1 MNFLG
6 KEWYHQLLGLLIVG
20 FYIVLV
26 HEGKA
31 PADGFCILATGI
43 IKDIFALM
51 KTNADNSVSEPTK
64 PIVAP
69 IAEVK
74 P

>member
-6 KEWYHQLLGLLIVG
+6 KDWYHQVLGIVIVAT
-20 FYIVLV
+20 YITLV

-43 IKDIFALM
+43 IKDIFAIM
-51 KTNADNSVSEPTK
+51 KTNADKPTVVDEASK
-64 PIVAP
+64 RG
-69 IAEVK
+69 
-74 P
+74 

>member
-1 MNFLG
+1 MNLLG
-6 KEWYHQLLGLLIVG
+6 KDWYHQLLGILIVG
-20 FYIVLV
+20 FYIILV

-51 KTNADNSVSEPTK
+51 KTNADNKTSL
-64 PIVAP
+64 
-69 IAEVK
+69 EVK